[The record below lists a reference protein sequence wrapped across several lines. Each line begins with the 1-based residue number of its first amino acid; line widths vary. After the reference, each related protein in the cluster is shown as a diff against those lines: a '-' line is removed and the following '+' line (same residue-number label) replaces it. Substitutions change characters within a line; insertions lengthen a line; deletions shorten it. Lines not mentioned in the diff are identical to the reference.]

1 MSNMFRG
8 TMMKKTQAAGVTMAL
23 SLDELDRPTHCPENI
38 EEDSWKH
45 LCELRR
51 KKIQSEEKIHTLDN
65 EIYETD
71 QSVCERAA
79 NAKRLEHA
87 LEQAVANLETWRK
100 DKNYKLNNTEILLA
114 VTKGQL
120 EVDTQKMSPYLPGA
134 TVISESMITSLNQD
148 IQVRKIQCLTAMY
161 LVFLFQRLGES
172 KLSAMKE
179 SKDFRSGT
187 RLLLWEK
194 DKLTMEYEDLQM
206 KWTEIQQTKVLAYKL
221 PQSNPV

>member
-1 MSNMFRG
+1 MFRG

-71 QSVCERAA
+71 QSVCERAT

-87 LEQAVANLETWRK
+87 VEQAIANLETWRK

-120 EVDTQKMSPYLPGA
+120 EVETQKMSPYLPG
-134 TVISESMITSLNQD
+134 TTLISESMITSLNQD
-148 IQVRKIQCLTAMY
+148 IQ
-161 LVFLFQRLGES
+161 RLGES
-172 KLSAMKE
+172 KFFSIRIPDQSSTQSGCLSKGCASLTKP
-179 SKDFRSGT
+179 
-187 RLLLWEK
+187 LL
-194 DKLTMEYEDLQM
+194 
-206 KWTEIQQTKVLAYKL
+206 
-221 PQSNPV
+221 SS